1 MAGMGIDMS
10 PELRLLGEL
19 CKELA
24 QRGMGVQMR
33 DALPGLTVRT
43 TTPGVYVWVFV
54 SVSGR
59 DFVWRR
65 VDSRHSTN
73 DVPGAAQEIARFVSE
88 QNTLMNDRPS
98 SAPALSAEGATVES
112 P

>member
-19 CKELA
+19 CRELA

-59 DFVWRR
+59 HFIWRR
-65 VDSRHSTN
+65 ADSRHSVD
-73 DVPGAAQEIARFVSE
+73 DVAGAAQEIVCFVGE
-88 QNTLMNDRPS
+88 QNTLMSDRPS
-98 SAPALSAEGATVES
+98 GLAP
-112 P
+112 